1 MRILTKLFTGIA
13 IALLFSTNVFAQKNF
28 LEEANKA
35 FGNKEYFN
43 SIDLYKKAYTKEK
56 TKEGKAFIIFK
67 TAESYRMIGDVKQE
81 EAWYTKAIK
90 AGYTDPKAVLYLADS
105 KKSQEKY
112 NEALI
117 EYNNYKKLAPQ
128 DIKGENGAKS
138 CELAQKWKDAPTR
151 YVVEN
156 MSLINSKDPDFAPSY
171 EDKKYTKLYFTSM
184 RPGGQNS
191 AIDPGIGTP
200 FSDIFETQVD
210 KNGKWSTPVALP
222 EPVNTK
228 DNEGLTALSRKGDL
242 LIFARCVIEKKK
254 EKLNQ
259 LWYTYKKGNVWNDPV
274 KVEFCVDTID
284 YASPTLSP
292 DGETMIFSS
301 NQEGGQGDKD
311 LWLSKFDKKEKKW
324 GAPVNLGSTINT
336 PGKEVFPFLHD
347 DGTLYFSSDGHL
359 GMGGWDIFKAD
370 KKGEDSWGNVTNM
383 RYPINSAGDDFGIIF
398 EDKAERGYLSSNREG
413 TKGADDIWS
422 FVLPPLLFTIE
433 GTVTNCKFKQE
444 AIPGVTM
451 KLLGSDGSS
460 VETKTDADGH
470 YKFADNGGTRYVNAN
485 TSYVISTAVENKV
498 VTKKGPGGFLS
509 SSDKAKE
516 TTVGVNESRIFKH
529 DFCLVPIEVEVYFA
543 NVFYELGK
551 ATLTQQAKDS
561 LLGLV
566 YILEDNPTFVIEL
579 SSHTDYRGS
588 DIANQ
593 KLSEARAKSCVEF
606 LIEKG
611 INPARLVAKGYGEK
625 RPVQVKDANGTVLY
639 TLTEQY
645 ILKETKGKSKEE
657 YEAIMALNRRT
668 VFSVIR
674 RDFVD
679 PNAPKEPPKS
689 EAQTDDKKNIE
700 SKPTESK
707 DTTPKTPDG
716 KPQGG
721 NNEQ

>member
-1 MRILTKLFTGIA
+1 MRILTKLFTGIVVS
-13 IALLFSTNVFAQKNF
+13 LLFSTNVFAQKNF
-28 LEEANKA
+28 FEEANKA

-43 SIDLYKKAYTKEK
+43 SIELYKKAYTKER
-56 TKEGKAFIIFK
+56 TKEGKALIIFK

-90 AGYTDPKAVLYLADS
+90 AGYTDPKAVLYLANS
-105 KKSQEKY
+105 KKFQEKY
-112 NEALI
+112 SEAVI
-117 EYNNYKKLAPQ
+117 EYNNYKKLAP
-128 DIKGENGAKS
+128 DDPKGENGAKA

-156 MSLINSKDPDFAPSY
+156 MSLINSKDIDMAPSY

-191 AIDPGIGTP
+191 SIDPGIGTP

-228 DNEGLTALSRKGDL
+228 DNEGLTALSRKGDIL
-242 LIFARCVIEKKK
+242 VFTRCVVEKKK

-259 LWYTYKKGNVWNDPV
+259 LWYTYKKGNVWNDPI
-274 KVEFCVDTID
+274 KVEFCVDSVD
-284 YASPTLSP
+284 YAAPTLSV
-292 DGETMIFSS
+292 DGETMIFCS
-301 NQEGGQGDKD
+301 NLEGGQGDKD

-324 GAPVNLGSTINT
+324 GTPVNLGATINT
-336 PGKEVFPFLHD
+336 PGKELFPFLHD
-347 DGTLYFSSDGHL
+347 DGTLYFSSDFHL
-359 GMGGWDIFKAD
+359 GMGGLDIFKAD
-370 KKGEDSWGNVTNM
+370 KKGEDAWTNVVNM
-383 RYPINSAGDDFGIIF
+383 RYPVNSAGDDYGIIF
-398 EDKAERGYLSSNREG
+398 EGTKERGYLTSNREG

-433 GTVTNCKFKQE
+433 GTVSNCKFKE
-444 AIPGVTM
+444 VVPGVTM

-460 VETKTDADGH
+460 VETKTDAEGH
-470 YKFADNGGTRYVNAN
+470 YKFAENGTAARYVNEN
-485 TSYVISTAVENKV
+485 TSYVISTAVDPTV
-498 VTKKGPGGFLS
+498 ITKKGPGGFLA

-516 TTVGVNESRIFKH
+516 TTVGVQESKIFKH

-543 NVFYELGK
+543 NVFYDLGK
-551 ATLTQQAKDS
+551 ATLTEQAKDS
-561 LLGLV
+561 LFGLV
-566 YILEDNPTFVIEL
+566 HILEDNPTFVIEL

-611 INPARLVAKGYGEK
+611 INPARLIPKGYGER
-625 RPVQVKDANGTVLY
+625 RPVQVKDANGVVQY
-639 TLTEQY
+639 SLTEQY
-645 ILKETKGKSKEE
+645 ILKETKGKPKEE
-657 YEAIMALNRRT
+657 FEAIMALNRRT
-668 VFSVIR
+668 VFAVIR

-679 PNAPKEPPKS
+679 PNAPKEPPASS
-689 EAQTDDKKNIE
+689 EGKKTDE

-707 DTTPKTPDG
+707 DAPKPADG

-721 NNEQ
+721 N